1 MRYLIVCAAFVAG
14 IARAAN
20 HVVQVAPGNAL
31 LYSPSSLSAAQ
42 GDTVEFQFM
51 ANVLRLYDLG

>member
-42 GDTVEFQFM
+42 GDTLEFQFM
-51 ANVLRLYDLG
+51 ANVLRL